1 MTDAGVVAWVDGV
14 AVEVGEVDRREA
26 ALRAGPRASALPRSG
41 SGEGRQLRRWL
52 VQVLVAERVVERAA
66 RRLGVTAA
74 GAPGLAELVPDRA
87 GMLGLGS
94 VAADLLTRDALARN
108 VFLAVTAEV
117 SVSDGQVA
125 RYWRANP
132 EGFRIPERRL
142 VRHAVG
148 PADPASRPARAVRRG
163 ELGRELETA
172 VFGAPPGG
180 RVELADAVGTHT
192 VLVVDAAPARVRELA
207 EVREEIRRRLTLG
220 ARRRAFVEWLDQR
233 LAASVRLAVGFEHP
247 GDPAQPDNTH
257 RH

>member
-1 MTDAGVVAWVDGV
+1 MNAAVAWVDGDP
-14 AVEVGEVDRREA
+14 VEVGEVDRREA
-26 ALRAGPRASALPRSG
+26 ALRAGPRASALPRAG
-41 SGEGRQLRRWL
+41 TGEGRQLRRWL
-52 VQVLVAERVVERAA
+52 VQVLVAERVVARAA
-66 RRLGVTAA
+66 RRLGVDAA
-74 GAPGLAELVPDRA
+74 GAPALPELVPDRA

-94 VAADLLTRDALARN
+94 VAADVLTRDPVARN
-108 VFLAVTAEV
+108 VFLAVTAGV
-117 SVSDGQVA
+117 TVSDARVA
-125 RYWRANP
+125 RYWRTNP

-148 PADPASRPARAVRRG
+148 TGDPDARPARAVRRG
-163 ELGRELETA
+163 ELGRELERA
-172 VFGAPPGG
+172 VFGTPPGG

-192 VLVVDAAPARVRELA
+192 VLVVDVAPARVRALA

-233 LAASVRLAVGFEHP
+233 LAESVRLAPGFEHP